1 MQEAGELAKNTS
13 ILMNVSEFDDVS
25 KATDTL
31 ISSLQA
37 FRKEGQDVGT
47 FSMQIIDKYNEV
59 GNNYAISTSDLADSL
74 TRSSA
79 ALVAANNSLEQSIA
93 MTAAANTTIQDPESV
108 GNALKTVSMRIRG
121 VKTELEEAGEDT
133 EGMITNTSKLQEKI
147 MALTN
152 VDGKG
157 GIDILTNAGEF
168 KSTYDI
174 LLAISKVWKDMDDV
188 SQAALLEL
196 VAGKTRGS
204 VVAALFQNG
213 DVLEEAYNSA
223 IGASGSAMNELNTY
237 LDSIQ
242 GRIDLFNNAI
252 QTMWMNFINADVAK
266 FFVDLATSAIK
277 LVDTLGLIPTLLGA
291 FVGFKSIKSIFN
303 VFKELSSELSGVV
316 KAQDFLTKGSQD
328 VAISLIKEGAAATL
342 AKSSLVQYAVT
353 QGLVTAEQVAGMT
366 TTELLGTAF
375 LGLAAKIKTATVA
388 LAKFLFTTPV
398 GWAILAVT
406 AITGVIVAYNEFGPT
421 HSNFIEKLEEET
433 EALKS
438 VQSQLQ
444 NVQSELENTKARM
457 DELEAKDSLSFV
469 EEEEYNRLKAVNDE
483 LERQKQILQ
492 AQEKRTRN
500 KQVETALNAAKT
512 DSNFKQVNPAL
523 SPYTSGNS
531 ALTSSSYA
539 ASLQNQNTT
548 PDDKTYANNYEYNLA
563 WLKKAKEDLE
573 KAERELASTTSK
585 AESKEYKKL
594 EKSVQDAQGRVDQY
608 NDAIDSMNESW
619 QTEYG
624 EVGYIEDATTAAEKQ
639 WNEFYRQHQ
648 DYLDQQALINNDYG
662 KDTILDRIFGVT
674 GTDVAKRFKKEFE
687 DAVKFGS
694 DPSETITEMLSRG
707 DYSSAFSGLEKQF
720 GITLDNIKNYF
731 TQSGEFA
738 IDYDFDITKYTK
750 YISAHSAAISEFQE
764 AIQKLDKGSFTMDD
778 FMDLIERYP
787 DLAKGVDISSKSF
800 YGLSRNLNKAIK
812 SRTKDFIGDLQKL
825 KESLKAAGKE
835 TESIDQLIEAIE
847 NMPDDALDDVIEKY
861 GTLADKIDEA
871 KTSQD
876 KLLASMEE
884 NPNDGYENRG
894 EAMEYMK
901 EAMKRGEIGSE
912 SNLWNVAEQY
922 GFTYDSAKTINEN
935 ADALAN
941 YIAIRDKWFKTAD
954 DGDSRTNDGYSYEGT
969 KNFMNDVEKAAQ
981 SKEFRDALEAHGLG
995 DIAFEWNYDDTTGA
1009 LDFDFDNADWDMIVS
1024 ALSQTK
1030 ELAGLT
1036 SEEFADLL
1044 VQIGQYHDINWSD
1057 ADDVSDYIS
1066 KIASGSGE
1074 AADKIDQMTDS
1085 VETYVEKE
1093 LGVDIDF
1100 SSLTEASIDA
1110 LNCDESIKQLLK
1122 TYLEL
1127 KDSLEDPLNIETTI
1141 GSSESVV
1148 PLLQIEEIKDSITQ
1162 GDYGFN
1168 FVNADTFTE
1177 ALEAAG
1183 YTEEKIQSLIDKI
1196 KEYQGVIMTTNN
1208 DPLGLNSENASITSM
1223 MSALDELGVRY
1234 GIVQGTLSEPT
1245 KINITATDLI
1255 TELQSKG
1262 WSNEQIS
1269 TYLQTLSESAKA
1281 LGITIDS
1288 KVSMS
1293 TEEIEAAIAKSNE
1306 VPEEE
1311 TTTYTVDGSG
1321 VNTVE
1326 SIISGWRSVPNSKT
1340 TTYTVNET
1348 HKEFNGSGYVPIPG
1362 NGRVG
1367 IADGTAHAQGT
1378 ANATGSWGAPKT
1390 ETALVGELGP
1400 ELLVRN
1406 GRWTTIGDN
1415 GAEFTQVKK
1424 GDIIFNHKQTEDLLS
1439 KGYVTG
1445 RGKLQGGL
1453 SAFASG
1459 TAYPT
1464 GSGYFGR
1471 YEFDGKGG
1479 WTEYDVN
1486 NKVVD
1491 SMNGA
1496 TSALSEA
1503 AEALSSASDASDE
1516 FKEVFDWIE
1525 VRLEEIEETL
1535 GLLESQIESAVYYTD
1550 KNTII
1555 NSLIDV
1561 NKTKLDNLEAGYEK
1575 YAAYAA
1581 ELLTKVPEE
1590 YRDAVKNGAIEIEA
1604 FVGEADEVTLE
1615 AINNYREWAQK
1626 AADFKQQANEI
1637 ITTIRD
1643 LAIQKFDNAYE
1654 AGEVRAT
1661 VEDSQTEKLQNAVDY
1676 DTESGLITSDQYY
1689 IAMMENSNKK
1699 IEYLTE
1705 ARKAMQKELNAA
1717 VEAGQIQR
1725 GSNEWYELINQ
1736 MYQIDASID
1745 EATLELEQ
1753 FQNAINDLYWENF
1766 EQFINRL
1773 DYLKDETKS
1782 LIDLMANDD
1791 LVTDPQKHKYEGG
1804 TIEYWTADDVKW
1816 TKEGL
1821 ASLGLYAQQ
1830 MEIAEYEAKQYAK
1843 AIDDLTKDYKK
1854 GLYSEN
1860 EYIEK
1865 LEELKDAQ
1873 YENIE
1878 AYYDAQDAIVDLNKT
1893 RVDSI
1898 KDGIEKEID
1907 AYEELIENKK
1917 KLLDAEQDLYGFQKT
1932 TAEQQKNIANIERQ
1946 LAALANDTSLSATAK
1961 RKQLEAELAEAQYEL
1976 QDTYYNRSVEDK
1988 QTALDKEL
1996 EDFNTEKDAELTKWE
2011 EYLANVEVVVAESLN
2026 TVQANALGIY
2036 DTLNAKAT
2044 EYDLTLSDAIMSP
2057 WKDGT
2062 LAVSDY
2068 QDTFGNAM
2076 SSTMNQLEA
2085 LKNKWQEV
2093 IDKMAEAGKVNV
2105 ANINKENATYAAAT
2119 KPQPVAPSK
2128 PTTTA
2133 PATTQVQPQTQ
2144 EKQITVGGK
2153 INAGSARIYATSS
2166 GTGGG
2171 RQYFSSDPI
2180 YTVLGEQN
2188 GYLKVRHHKSSS
2200 GVAGWFKKSDVKA
2213 YAKGTTNLAKSGIV
2227 NIDELGDELLLH
2239 AQNGRLA
2246 YMEKGS
2252 GIVPAD
2258 LTSNL
2263 MKWGKLDPTSML
2275 EQSTHSIGVHP
2286 EINNTEINI
2295 TMDIAEVVHIDT
2307 VSNDTIPDLTKAVRK
2322 EMDSYM
2328 LKVNNAIKAKVR

>member
-1 MQEAGELAKNTS
+1 MEDL
-13 ILMNVSEFDDVS
+13 
-25 KATDTL
+25 
-31 ISSLQA
+31 
-37 FRKEGQDVGT
+37 EGA
-47 FSMQIIDKYNEV
+47 YN
-59 GNNYAISTSDLADSL
+59 D
-74 TRSSA
+74 
-79 ALVAANNSLEQSIA
+79 
-93 MTAAANTTIQDPESV
+93 
-108 GNALKTVSMRIRG
+108 ALKA
-121 VKTELEEAGEDT
+121 E
-133 EGMITNTSKLQEKI
+133 
-147 MALTN
+147 
-152 VDGKG
+152 
-157 GIDILTNAGEF
+157 
-168 KSTYDI
+168 
-174 LLAISKVWKDMDDV
+174 
-188 SQAALLEL
+188 
-196 VAGKTRGS
+196 
-204 VVAALFQNG
+204 
-213 DVLEEAYNSA
+213 
-223 IGASGSAMNELNTY
+223 GSALKENEAY

-242 GRIDLFNNAI
+242 GRIDLFTNSL
-252 QTMWMNFINADVAK
+252 QTMWMNFINADVVK
-266 FFVDLATSAIK
+266 FFVDLGTAAIK
-277 LVDTLGLIPTLLGA
+277 FIDTIGVIPTLLGA
-291 FVGFKSIKSIFN
+291 FAGFKFIKSTFGGDA
-303 VFKELSSELSGVV
+303 FKELVKTISDVV
-316 KAQDFLTKGSQD
+316 EIQDILTAENQKA
-328 VAISLIKEGAAATL
+328 AISLIKEGAAATL

-353 QGLVTAEQVAGMT
+353 QGLVTAEQIAGMT

-375 LGLAAKIKTATVA
+375 LGLASKIKNATIA
-388 LAKFLFTTPV
+388 LAKLLFTTPV
-398 GWAILAVT
+398 GWAILAVA
-406 AITGVIVAYNEFGPT
+406 AITSVVVAYNKFGPT
-421 HSNFIEKLEEET
+421 HKNFIEQLEEET

-438 VQSQLQ
+438 VQSELQ
-444 NVQSELENTKARM
+444 NVQSELEKTKARI
-457 DELEAKDSLSFV
+457 DELEAKGTLSFV
-469 EEEEYNRLKAVNDE
+469 EEEELNRLKQQTAE
-483 LERQKQILQ
+483 LERQEQILQ
-492 AQEKRTRN
+492 AQEKRARN

-512 DSNFKQVNPAL
+512 DSNFKQVVPVSQGYAAA
-523 SPYTSGNS
+523 SEAIYYAGGNN
-531 ALTSSSYA
+531 SYA
-539 ASLQNQNTT
+539 AGLQAQTEQAL
-548 PDDKTYANNYEYNLA
+548 DSKTYANNYEYNLA
-563 WLKKAKEDLE
+563 SLKQAKEDLE

-594 EKSVQDAQGRVDQY
+594 EKAVQDAQGRVDQY

-731 TQSGEFA
+731 TQAGEFA

-847 NMPDDALDDVIEKY
+847 NMPDDALDDTIEKY

-954 DGDSRTNDGYSYEGT
+954 DGDNRTDDGYSYEGT
-969 KNFMNDVEKAAQ
+969 KNFMNDVEQAAK
-981 SKEFRDALEAHGLG
+981 SKEFMDALAKHGLG
-995 DIAFEWNYDDTTGA
+995 EIDFKWNYDDSTGM
-1009 LDFDFDNADWDMIVS
+1009 LDFDFDNADWDKIVA
-1024 ALSQTK
+1024 ALSETK

-1044 VQIGQYHDINWSD
+1044 VQIGQYHDINWTD
-1057 ADDVSDYIS
+1057 ADDVNDYIT
-1066 KIASGSGE
+1066 KIASGSGA

-1085 VETYVEKE
+1085 VETYVEKA
-1093 LGVDIDF
+1093 LGTDLDF

-1110 LNCDESIKQLLK
+1110 LDCDESIKQLLK
-1122 TYLEL
+1122 TYLDL
-1127 KDSLEDPLNIETTI
+1127 KESLEDPLNIETTI
-1141 GSSESVV
+1141 GSTESVA

-1168 FVNADTFTE
+1168 FVNTDTFTE
-1177 ALEAAG
+1177 ALKAAG

-1196 KEYQGVIMTTNN
+1196 KEYQGVIMTTND
-1208 DPLGLNSENASITSM
+1208 DPLGLNSENTSITSM
-1223 MSALDELGVRY
+1223 MSALNELGVKY
-1234 GIVQGTLSEPT
+1234 GIVHGTLSEPM
-1245 KINITATDLI
+1245 KINITSTDLI

-1262 WSNEQIS
+1262 WTNEQIS
-1269 TYLQTLSESAKA
+1269 SYLNTLSESAKA

-1311 TTTYTVDGSG
+1311 NTTYTVDGNG
-1321 VNTVE
+1321 VDAVE
-1326 SIISGWRSVPNSKT
+1326 SIVGYWNSVPSSKT
-1340 TTYTVNET
+1340 TSYTINET
-1348 HKEFNGSGYVPIPG
+1348 HREFNPGSGFTSIPG
-1362 NGRVG
+1362 NGIVG
-1367 IADGTAHAQGT
+1367 VDGTAHAWGT
-1378 ANATGSWGAPKT
+1378 ANANGSWGAPKT

-1445 RGKLQGGL
+1445 RGKLHGG
-1453 SAFASG
+1453 AFASG
-1459 TAYPT
+1459 TAFVS
-1464 GSGYFGR
+1464 GGGYFGR

-1496 TSALSEA
+1496 TSSLSEA
-1503 AEALSSASDASDE
+1503 AEALSDASDAADE

-1535 GLLESQIESAVYYTD
+1535 SLLESQIESAVYYTD

-1555 NSLIDV
+1555 DSLIDV

-1615 AINNYREWAQK
+1615 AINNYREWVQK

-1725 GSNEWYELINQ
+1725 GSNEWYELIDQ

-1804 TIEYWTADDVKW
+1804 TVEYWTADDIKW

-1873 YENIE
+1873 YENIQ

-1907 AYEELIENKK
+1907 AYEELIEKK
-1917 KLLDAEQDLYGFQKT
+1917 KEELDAEKDLYDFQKST
-1932 TAEQQKNIANIERQ
+1932 MEQQKNIANIERQ

-1976 QDTYYNRSVEDK
+1976 QDTYYNRSVDDK

-1996 EDFNTEKDAELTKWE
+1996 EDFNAEKDAELVKWE
-2011 EYLANVEVVVAESLN
+2011 EYLTNVEFVVAESLN

-2036 DTLNAKAT
+2036 DTLNEKAT
-2044 EYDLTLSDAIMSP
+2044 EYDLTLSDAIMTP
-2057 WKDGT
+2057 WQDGS

-2068 QDTFGNAM
+2068 QNTFGNAM
-2076 SSTMNQLEA
+2076 SSTMDQLEA

-2093 IDKMAEAGKVNV
+2093 IDKMAEAGRVNV
-2105 ANINKENATYAAAT
+2105 ATINKENATYAAAT
-2119 KPQPVAPSK
+2119 KPEPTKKQETSKQETAKKEEAKKEEIKAPSLSVGSYVEVK
-2128 PTTTA
+2128 PGTRWYSDSYGSGA
-2133 PATTQVQPQTQ
+2133 SGNA
-2144 EKQITVGGK
+2144 KSGK
-2153 INAGSARIYATSS
+2153 IKYINTKGSHSYNID
-2166 GTGGG
+2166 G
-2171 RQYFSSDPI
+2171 
-2180 YTVLGEQN
+2180 LG
-2188 GYLKVRHHKSSS
+2188 
-2200 GVAGWFKKSDVKA
+2200 WIKKTDIKG
-2213 YAKGTTNLAKSGIV
+2213 YAKGTKNLNKSSIINV
-2227 NIDELGDELLLH
+2227 DELGEELLLR
-2239 AQNGRLA
+2239 AQNGRLT

-2252 GIVPAD
+2252 GVVPAD

-2263 MKWGKLDPTSML
+2263 MEWGKLDPTSML
-2275 EQSTHSIGVHP
+2275 EQNRPSMNVHP
-2286 EINNTEINI
+2286 EIHNTEINLSM
-2295 TMDIAEVVHIDT
+2295 TYGDILHIEEFSG
-2307 VSNDTIPDLTKAVRK
+2307 SNPDDVAKLVAKQFEKHTK
-2322 EMDSYM
+2322 D
-2328 LKVNNAIKAKVR
+2328 LNNALRKFAR